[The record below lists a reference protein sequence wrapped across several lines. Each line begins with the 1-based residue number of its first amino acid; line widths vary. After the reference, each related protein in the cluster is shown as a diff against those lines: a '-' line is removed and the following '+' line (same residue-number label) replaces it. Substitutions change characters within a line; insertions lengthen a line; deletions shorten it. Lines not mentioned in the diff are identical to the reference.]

1 MTMMTDVTAP
11 RNSGGRPSGSGGM
24 IDTSCVRVGLSDT
37 AGPMSGIAKMPS
49 WANRLFGGP
58 LMRSIDR
65 LIGCSLFQSANV
77 SRAAIRVE
85 SDVSWR

>member
-1 MTMMTDVTAP
+1 MMTDVTVP
-11 RNSGGRPSGSGGM
+11 LTTGGRPPGSGGM
-24 IDTSCVRVGLSDT
+24 IDTSCVRVALSDT

-49 WANRLFGGP
+49 WASRLFGGP
-58 LMRSIDR
+58 LMRSIVK

-85 SDVSWR
+85 SDVS